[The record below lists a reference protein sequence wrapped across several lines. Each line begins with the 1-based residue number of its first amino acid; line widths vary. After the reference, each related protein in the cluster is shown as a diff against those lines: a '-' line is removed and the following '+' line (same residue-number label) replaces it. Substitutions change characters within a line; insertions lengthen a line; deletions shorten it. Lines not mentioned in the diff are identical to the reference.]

1 MLGKMKDNK
10 GITLIAL
17 SITIVVIIIIASI
30 SINYGKKSIEVSK
43 LETLKTNMLL
53 IKAKAKEYVE
63 QADFKAGVNNE
74 YKDGDNLKA
83 EVASELKGTPD
94 TESYSFVTLEEGQ
107 YLYNITPEL
116 ENIGLQNIKVD
127 ETKSEKYLVVY
138 DLKNTKVEVYNTI
151 GFNDNGTTKY
161 SLSDLEKI
169 DY

>member
-1 MLGKMKDNK
+1 MKDNK

>member
-1 MLGKMKDNK
+1 MLVKMKDNK

-161 SLSDLEKI
+161 SLSDLEEI

>member
-1 MLGKMKDNK
+1 MKDNK

-161 SLSDLEKI
+161 SLSDLEEI